1 MSTMYDLVIVGAGI
15 AGTSA
20 AVALAK
26 SGLRI
31 ALVDSQDPRSEP
43 ATRNRRCVDD
53 FSARVSAITPANAK
67 WLDDIGV
74 WTLLKPE
81 QVQPYAN
88 MEVWEQL
95 GSGRIQFDALD
106 YQRTCL
112 GYIIENSALLGACF
126 EALDAVSD
134 SDKNTDTSTD
144 TGTDL
149 QSIDY
154 FFGARIRA
162 IHFNQQQKARELIFE
177 DGTQLSAQLLIGAD
191 GANSFVRRALN
202 IPTREWDY
210 QQSAI
215 VCTVET
221 EKPHEA
227 TAWQRFSER
236 GPVAYLPLRDTLK
249 QDSKKHEHFSSIVW
263 SLDTAQARLVNELD
277 DTAFSAAL
285 ERELEGRLG
294 CVKSVSERSMFPL
307 RQRHAKSYVVDQAL
321 LLGDAAHTI
330 HPLAGQ
336 GLNLGLNDVH
346 ALVEILHDAQ
356 RKSYELAHPVLLK
369 RYQRRRKSENLAM
382 MLGMEGFKRLF
393 GSEDPLLRL
402 LRNTGVN
409 TVNEHTF
416 IKRQIA
422 TRAMGL

>member
-1 MSTMYDLVIVGAGI
+1 MTQSALTAARTAAPRVQFEGWTSVSAPKSIEGPQDGARAVPPLLDLVRKASDAGADAIIIACFDDTGLAEAQAIAACPVIGI
-15 AGTSA
+15 GQASYVIASLLAGPTAVITTVEAAVPVIKANIKAQGQSA
-20 AVALAK
+20 TVRHVEAADVPVLTLTNSPAVALAK

-134 SDKNTDTSTD
+134 SDMN
-144 TGTDL
+144 TDL

-154 FFGARIRA
+154 FFDARIRA

-177 DGTQLSAQLLIGAD
+177 GGPQLSAQLLIGAD

-249 QDSKKHEHFSSIVW
+249 QDSKSTNTF
-263 SLDTAQARLVNELD
+263 Q
-277 DTAFSAAL
+277 
-285 ERELEGRLG
+285 
-294 CVKSVSERSMFPL
+294 RS
-307 RQRHAKSYVVDQAL
+307 Y
-321 LLGDAAHTI
+321 
-330 HPLAGQ
+330 
-336 GLNLGLNDVH
+336 GL
-346 ALVEILHDAQ
+346 
-356 RKSYELAHPVLLK
+356 
-369 RYQRRRKSENLAM
+369 
-382 MLGMEGFKRLF
+382 
-393 GSEDPLLRL
+393 
-402 LRNTGVN
+402 
-409 TVNEHTF
+409 
-416 IKRQIA
+416 
-422 TRAMGL
+422 

>member
-15 AGTSA
+15 AGASA

-31 ALVDSQDPRSEP
+31 ALVDSQDPRVAAAAAS
-43 ATRNRRCVDD
+43 RSCVDD
-53 FSARVSAITPANAK
+53 FSARVSAITPANAQ
-67 WLDDIGV
+67 WLDDIGI
-74 WTLLKPE
+74 WTHLKHE

-88 MEVWEQL
+88 MEVWEEL

-106 YQRTCL
+106 YQRPCL
-112 GYIIENSALLGACF
+112 GYIVENSALLGACF
-126 EALDAVSD
+126 AALDTISGCKAVD
-134 SDKNTDTSTD
+134 S
-144 TGTDL
+144 
-149 QSIDY
+149 Y
-154 FFGARIRA
+154 FGARIRA
-162 IHFNQQQKARELIFE
+162 IEFNRQQQVRELVFE
-177 DGTQLSAQLLIGAD
+177 DDTRLSATLLIGAD

-221 EKPHEA
+221 EKPHED

-236 GPVAYLPLRDTLK
+236 GPVAYLPLRDTLDRDH
-249 QDSKKHEHFSSIVW
+249 QKHAHFSSIVW
-263 SLDTAQARLVNELD
+263 SLDTEQARLVYALD
-277 DTAFSAAL
+277 DQAFSAAL
-285 ERELEGRLG
+285 ARELEGRLG
-294 CVKSVSERSMFPL
+294 RLESVSERFMFPL
-307 RQRHAKSYVVDQAL
+307 RQRHAKSYVADQAV

-346 ALVEILHDAQ
+346 ALVEILQDAQ
-356 RKSYELAHPVLLK
+356 SKDYELAHPVLLK
-369 RYQRRRKSENLAM
+369 RYQRQRKSENLAM

-393 GSEDPLLRL
+393 GSGDPLLRL
-402 LRNTGVN
+402 LRNTGVK

>member
-1 MSTMYDLVIVGAGI
+1 MSTKYDLVMVGAGI
-15 AGTSA
+15 AGASA

-26 SGLRI
+26 DGLSV
-31 ALVDSQDPRSEP
+31 ALVDSQDPRAEP
-43 ATRNRRCVDD
+43 ATKNKSSVDD
-53 FSARVSAITPANAK
+53 FSARVSAITPANAQ

-74 WTLLKPE
+74 WTHLKSE

-88 MEVWEQL
+88 MEVWEEL

-106 YQRTCL
+106 YQRPCL
-112 GYIIENSALLGACF
+112 GYIVENSALLNACF
-126 EALDAVSD
+126 DALDTISDGKAVD
-134 SDKNTDTSTD
+134 S
-144 TGTDL
+144 
-149 QSIDY
+149 Y
-154 FFGARIRA
+154 FGARIRA

-177 DGTQLSAQLLIGAD
+177 DDTLLSAKLLIGAD
-191 GANSFVRRALN
+191 GANSFVRRTLN

-221 EKPHEA
+221 EKSHEQ

-236 GPVAYLPLRDTLK
+236 GPVAYLPLRDTLRAE
-249 QDSKKHEHFSSIVW
+249 DARHSHFSSIVW
-263 SLDTAQARLVNELD
+263 SLDTEQARLMYSLD
-277 DTAFSAAL
+277 NKAFSTAL
-285 ERELEGRLG
+285 AKELEGRLG
-294 CVKSVSERSMFPL
+294 QIKTVSERFMFPL
-307 RQRHAKSYVVDQAL
+307 RQRHAKSYVAEQAV

-346 ALVEILHDAQ
+346 ALVGIIEDAQ
-356 RKSYELAHPVLLK
+356 RKGYELAHPVLLK
-369 RYQRRRKSENLAM
+369 RYQRQRKGENLAM

-393 GSEDPLLRL
+393 GSGDPLLRL

>member
-1 MSTMYDLVIVGAGI
+1 MSTIYDVVIVGAGI

-20 AVALAK
+20 AAALVE

-31 ALVDSQDPRSEP
+31 ALVDTQDPRVKEVP
-43 ATRNRRCVDD
+43 QARCHVDD
-53 FSARVSAITPANAK
+53 FSPRVSAITPANAQ

-74 WTLLKPE
+74 WSKLKSE
-81 QVQPYAN
+81 KVQPYAN
-88 MEVWEQL
+88 MEVWEEL

-106 YQRTCL
+106 YQRPCL
-112 GYIIENSALLGACF
+112 GYIVENSALLGACF
-126 EALDAVSD
+126 DALGASD
-134 SDKNTDTSTD
+134 GGDVVDC
-144 TGTDL
+144 
-149 QSIDY
+149 Y
-154 FFGARIRA
+154 FGARIRT
-162 IHFNQQQKARELIFE
+162 IHFDRQQQVREVVFE
-177 DGTQLSAQLLIGAD
+177 DGTRLGAKLLIGAD

-202 IPTREWDY
+202 IPSREWDY

-221 EKPHEA
+221 EKSHEE

-236 GPVAYLPLRDTLK
+236 GPVAYLPLRDTL
-249 QDSKKHEHFSSIVW
+249 DNDNSCHAHFSSIVW
-263 SLDTAQARLVNELD
+263 SLDTKQARSVYALD
-277 DTAFSAAL
+277 KGAFSDAL
-285 ERELEGRLG
+285 ARELEGRLG
-294 CVKSVSERSMFPL
+294 CIKSVSERFMFPL
-307 RQRHAKSYVVDQAL
+307 RQRHAKSYVAEQAL

-346 ALVEILHDAQ
+346 ALVGILKDAHS
-356 RKSYELAHPVLLK
+356 KGYELAHPVLLK
-369 RYQRRRKSENLAM
+369 RYQRQRKSENMAM

-393 GSEDPLLRL
+393 GSTDPMMRL